1 MTNQDTVVIHRT
13 VPAAT
18 AAALSQQLVANYCHF
33 RFELIKIVEDGIGTD
48 RQQPTA
54 LLAVTMMLRLSWLS
68 ALDGTAVPVSY
79 GCQEDIII
87 FIESR
92 TRKDAAAAAGD

>member
-68 ALDGTAVPVSY
+68 ALDGTVPVSY